1 MPSPSDD
8 RLRSSGEEGTV
19 TAEFAVVLPALLLVT
34 ALSVGAVGVAGQ
46 GVRLADA
53 AGVAAR
59 AAGRGDDGLVDLAV
73 RRLAPGAEVDITR
86 GELVCVHL
94 RRTASIGPLAKGVS
108 LSAESCAPE
117 GGG

>member
-1 MPSPSDD
+1 MRSRSDD
-8 RLRSSGEEGTV
+8 GPERAGEAGTV

-34 ALSVGAVGVAGQ
+34 ALSVGAVNVAGQ

-73 RRLAPGAEVDITR
+73 RRLAPGATVDITR

-94 RRTASIGPLAKGVS
+94 RRAAALGPLSKGVS
-108 LSAESCAPE
+108 LSAESCAPVA
-117 GGG
+117 GG